1 MFTKS
6 LKLILASLAL
16 VLTLSACTISTR
28 SSSSGQ
34 SIDSSLFATGDRG
47 DTWRSLTAVPTTS
60 GRPGSIADLNVNL
73 ITIDPQ
79 DNKALYLAS
88 YDEGLFYT
96 YNIVDGWKLVTSLPQ
111 TTIYDVKVD
120 PKNKCIIYAALSNRL
135 YRSTDCTRTW
145 TQIYFD
151 NNPGVAVN
159 TVVVDHYNTSNIY
172 IGTSR
177 GEIIK
182 SIDSGSSWRTIRR
195 LDEGVA
201 RLIIS
206 PLDSRLIFVASSKN
220 NIYSFNSSTV
230 TNPNRSEDVEA
241 NFLVENWLDFNT
253 LLKEYNLGTSFR
265 DIVVSEHD
273 GYIFLATEKV
283 ILRSRDNGL
292 SFENI
297 KLLQPEQE
305 AVINS
310 LAVDPKDS
318 NNLYYVT
325 NTTFF
330 RSTDGGATWTTKKL
344 PTQRAGRELVIDFN
358 NPNVIYLGTRKIK

>member
-6 LKLILASLAL
+6 FKLILAFLAL
-16 VLTLSACTISTR
+16 SLTLSACTISTR
-28 SSSSGQ
+28 SNSSGQ
-34 SIDSSLFATGDRG
+34 SIDSSLFASGDRG
-47 DTWRSLTAVPTTS
+47 DTWRSLTAIPTTS
-60 GRPGSIADLNVNL
+60 GRPGSISDLNVNL
-73 ITIDPQ
+73 ITMDPQ

-88 YDEGLFYT
+88 YDSGLFYT
-96 YNIVDGWKLVTSLPQ
+96 YNIVDGWNLVASLPQ
-111 TTIYDVKVD
+111 VTIYDVKVD
-120 PKNKCIIYAALSNRL
+120 PKSKCTVYAALSNRL
-135 YRSTDCTRTW
+135 YRSNDCTRTW

-159 TVVVDHYNTSNIY
+159 TVVIDHYNTSNIY

-206 PLDSRLIFVASSKN
+206 PLDSRLIFVASAKN
-220 NIYSFNSSTV
+220 NIYSFNSSSA
-230 TNPNRSEDVEA
+230 TNSNRPEEVET
-241 NFLVENWLDFNT
+241 NFLVENWLDLNT
-253 LLKEYNLGTSFR
+253 ILKEYNLGVSFR
-265 DIVVSEHD
+265 DIVVSERD
-273 GYIFLATEKV
+273 GHIFLATEKV

-310 LAVDPKDS
+310 VAIDPKDS
-318 NNLYYVT
+318 NNIYYVT

-330 RSTDGGATWTTKKL
+330 RSTDGGSTWTTKKL
-344 PTQRAGRELVIDFN
+344 PTQRAGRELLIDFN